1 MLQLG
6 KDFEEAVKNKA
17 TTVLL
22 YFANTLIE
30 KKKPQKIEKPNR
42 NFFFFKQTLMLKLIS
57 FKIMKSNSQDLCFP

>member
-30 KKKPQKIEKPNR
+30 KKPLENR
-42 NFFFFKQTLMLKLIS
+42 KAK
-57 FKIMKSNSQDLCFP
+57 

>member
-30 KKKPQKIEKPNR
+30 KKKTLANR
-42 NFFFFKQTLMLKLIS
+42 
-57 FKIMKSNSQDLCFP
+57 KSK

>member
-30 KKKPQKIEKPNR
+30 KKNPRKQKSQIET
-42 NFFFFKQTLMLKLIS
+42 FFFL
-57 FKIMKSNSQDLCFP
+57 NRP